1 MQRVPAHED
10 FLQALPPPQTPIRNQ
25 AWTQP
30 QSQSS
35 SQGQIAIQQMIAQMA
50 LRMNTLELGI
60 SESCKQMHT
69 LQEMLTKT
77 HI

>member
-1 MQRVPAHED
+1 MQKLSANED
-10 FLQALPPPQTPIRNQ
+10 FPQALPPPQPPKQTQ
-25 AWTQP
+25 AWTRV

-35 SQGQIAIQQMIAQMA
+35 SQGQNAIQQIIAQMA

-60 SESCKQMHT
+60 SESRKQMHT